1 MRWIFNINSKSYNNT
16 KMSEHS
22 FYFKL
27 VYTCQTVNYDIDLNM
42 SMTEFINY
50 VKDKIRVDFNIDNN
64 CDIEIVESG
73 QPNNVNGRDAEVASA
88 LEYSDTTIIEKYGD
102 NYKYI
107 AFYVRP
113 VLTSIMNLN
122 QINVEN
128 STTVVV
134 NSDVR

>member
-73 QPNNVNGRDAEVASA
+73 QPNNVNGRDAELAPA
-88 LEYSDTTIIEKYGD
+88 LEATNYTILQTYE
-102 NYKYI
+102 NSYKNT
-107 AFYVRP
+107 AFYIRTVMRGREN
-113 VLTSIMNLN
+113 LENNLN
-122 QINVEN
+122 DNLN
-128 STTVVV
+128 S
-134 NSDVR
+134 

>member
-1 MRWIFNINSKSYNNT
+1 
-16 KMSEHS
+16 MSEHS

-73 QPNNVNGRDAEVASA
+73 QPNNVNGRDAELAPA
-88 LEYSDTTIIEKYGD
+88 LEATNYTILQTYE
-102 NYKYI
+102 NSYKNT
-107 AFYVRP
+107 AFYIRTVMRGREN
-113 VLTSIMNLN
+113 LENNINDNLN
-122 QINVEN
+122 
-128 STTVVV
+128 S
-134 NSDVR
+134 

>member
-1 MRWIFNINSKSYNNT
+1 
-16 KMSEHS
+16 MSEHS

-88 LEYSDTTIIEKYGD
+88 LEYSNTTIIEKYGD

>member
-1 MRWIFNINSKSYNNT
+1 
-16 KMSEHS
+16 MSVHS
-22 FYFKL
+22 FYFKV
-27 VYTCQTVNYDIDLNM
+27 VYTCETINYDIDLDM
-42 SMTEFINY
+42 SISDFINI
-50 VKDKIRVDFNIDNN
+50 VKNRARADFAINLNYT
-64 CDIEIVESG
+64 IEIVESG
-73 QPNNVNGRDAEVASA
+73 QSNNVNGRDAELAPA
-88 LEYSDTTIIEKYGD
+88 LECSDTTIREKYGD

>member
-1 MRWIFNINSKSYNNT
+1 
-16 KMSEHS
+16 MSEHS

-50 VKDKIRVDFNIDNN
+50 VKDKIRVDFNIYNN

-88 LEYSDTTIIEKYGD
+88 LEYSNTTIIEKYGD

>member
-73 QPNNVNGRDAEVASA
+73 QPNNVNGRDAELAPA
-88 LEYSDTTIIEKYGD
+88 LEATNYTILQTYE
-102 NYKYI
+102 NSYKNT
-107 AFYVRP
+107 AFYIRTVMRGREN
-113 VLTSIMNLN
+113 LENNINDNLN
-122 QINVEN
+122 
-128 STTVVV
+128 S
-134 NSDVR
+134 

>member
-1 MRWIFNINSKSYNNT
+1 MSK
-16 KMSEHS
+16 HS

-88 LEYSDTTIIEKYGD
+88 LEYSNTTIIEKYGD

>member
-1 MRWIFNINSKSYNNT
+1 
-16 KMSEHS
+16 MSTHS

-27 VYTCQTVNYDIDLNM
+27 AYTCQTINYDINLDM
-42 SMTEFINY
+42 SIENFINY

-64 CDIEIVESG
+64 CDIEIVETG

-122 QINVEN
+122 QINPEN
-128 STTVVV
+128 LTTLVV